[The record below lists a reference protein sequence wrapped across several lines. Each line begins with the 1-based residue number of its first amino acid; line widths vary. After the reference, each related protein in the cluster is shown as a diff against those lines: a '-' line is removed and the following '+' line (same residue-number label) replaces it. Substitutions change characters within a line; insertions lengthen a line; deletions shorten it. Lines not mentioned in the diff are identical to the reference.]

1 MIVRAQQCEDLED
14 EESLKHMYYIV
25 RGAIMLND
33 AALLEAFLSEENVMD
48 TVGPC
53 IILHDLSFIL

>member
-1 MIVRAQQCEDLED
+1 MED

>member
-1 MIVRAQQCEDLED
+1 MAQQCEDLED

-33 AALLEAFLSEENVMD
+33 ATLLEIFLSEENVMD
-48 TVGPC
+48 MVRRCLYAPV
-53 IILHDLSFIL
+53 IPAL